1 MKEIEDLENQIW
13 KRLRLGYL
21 DNYEQVTVFNRVQTT
36 TIENNED
43 DIITQQEESTI
54 FSFDGKKIYNTWL
67 GDDSPKIMFE
77 KSDKVDFK
85 INVKVIENKESA
97 DFAAG
102 IVIKAK
108 GDIYYFALDSER
120 RINLDRRG
128 KEGVNQ

>member
-1 MKEIEDLENQIW
+1 
-13 KRLRLGYL
+13 
-21 DNYEQVTVFNRVQTT
+21 
-36 TIENNED
+36 
-43 DIITQQEESTI
+43 
-54 FSFDGKKIYNTWL
+54 
-67 GDDSPKIMFE
+67 MFE

-120 RINLDRRG
+120 IINLDRRG
-128 KEGVNQ
+128 KEGVNQWSDDSDRWGRTYNSFL

>member
-1 MKEIEDLENQIW
+1 
-13 KRLRLGYL
+13 
-21 DNYEQVTVFNRVQTT
+21 
-36 TIENNED
+36 
-43 DIITQQEESTI
+43 
-54 FSFDGKKIYNTWL
+54 
-67 GDDSPKIMFE
+67 MFE

-128 KEGVNQ
+128 KEGVNQWSDDSDRWGRTYNSFL